1 MPYRISDLQVDLV
14 NATVSV
20 HLTRE
25 EGAMTFSVRVQAPI
39 STAGDQSE
47 RAMQATAREAA
58 KSALLEAADAL

>member
-1 MPYRISDLQVDLV
+1 
-14 NATVSV
+14 
-20 HLTRE
+20 
-25 EGAMTFSVRVQAPI
+25 MTFSVRVQAPI